1 MPALT
6 RRRKRELPRDLE
18 EDEDGPGNEMLVGI
32 LAQRARRREAAQ
44 EREREEQ
51 QTGDQVRGVVLS
63 CFFFGLQLM
72 ILPNIPGPPGG
83 QPR

>member
-18 EDEDGPGNEMLVGI
+18 EDEDGPGNEMLVRI
-32 LAQRARRREAAQ
+32 LAQHARRQEAAQ
-44 EREREEQ
+44 EQEREEQ

-63 CFFFGLQLM
+63 LVY
-72 ILPNIPGPPGG
+72 N
-83 QPR
+83 